1 MASVKSAGYLIPQL
15 APLDGRAVFI
25 NDSAALAANVTINDT
40 MDFRLP
46 AGFELSTLRFKLP
59 DMDTNGAPTLAGK
72 IGYAPVDPASSLS
85 AVDNYFRAT
94 AALGQA
100 AAQVECDFVPI
111 TFQEDVRITITWTA
125 VSATFAAGT
134 VYMTAA
140 GNSKGPR

>member
-25 NDSAALAANVTINDT
+25 NDSVAVAANPTANDT
-40 MDFRLP
+40 SDFRLP
-46 AGFELSTLRFKLP
+46 AGFELSTLRFKVP
-59 DMDTNGAPTLAGK
+59 DIDSSTGLTAK
-72 IGYAPVDPASSLS
+72 IGYAPVDPNSSLAAS
-85 AVDNYFRAT
+85 DAYFRAA

-100 AAQVECDFVPI
+100 AAQIECDFIPI
-111 TFQEDVRITITWTA
+111 TFQEDVRITITWTVA
-125 VSATFAAGT
+125 ASGTFTAGT